1 MKFSKLS
8 QLFLVSSIGLLVATV
23 FSACAIT
30 TIDYVFVAC
39 SAGSGTA
46 SAGQIMTYAVDSQ
59 SGALRTGAP
68 TVASGGTN
76 PVSMV
81 VSPNYANLYVANAG
95 NSTIVHF
102 SIGLNGVL
110 TPDSHTVTLTTTPI
124 AMAVNSAGTYL
135 YVVSCTA
142 ASNTAFPTLSC
153 TGGATLTEYAL
164 SSGAIGSVAAAKTL
178 SLYGTYAA
186 YSGDILVP
194 TGLTVLT
201 NNSVVSD
208 NAVFVTAY
216 DLSAYNPG
224 CTSCVTSTAN
234 PGWIFG
240 YTIGSSGALTQLS
253 TPYEAGI
260 KPSAIAATPVDT
272 YLYATD
278 YAQGQLI
285 GYTIL
290 DSGNSLAFLPSGP
303 FRTGNEPS
311 AVTIDPRGLF
321 IYATNSLDSTVS
333 PYAITL
339 ATGSPTITVNSTST
353 GGSNSTDTQPVAIVI
368 DPALGRFVYT
378 ANYLGNSVS
387 GFRLDSTSG
396 ALSQTQATPYPT
408 GYKPTAVA
416 SVPHGNYS
424 TQAVTP

>member
-1 MKFSKLS
+1 
-8 QLFLVSSIGLLVATV
+8 VATV